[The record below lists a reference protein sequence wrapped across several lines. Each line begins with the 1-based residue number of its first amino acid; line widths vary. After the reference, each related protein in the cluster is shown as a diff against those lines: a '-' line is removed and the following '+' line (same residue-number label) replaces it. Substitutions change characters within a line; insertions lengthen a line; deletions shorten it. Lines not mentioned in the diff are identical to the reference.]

1 MPIRPLAE
9 MTWEEARDAQEKAW
23 IALLPIGAVEAHG
36 PHLPI
41 RTDGIIAEAWARE
54 AAARL
59 EARGM
64 RPVVLPTVDYTSA
77 SFADA
82 FPGTLSVGQET
93 VTRLV
98 VDVART
104 SAAHGSRAL
113 VLCNAH
119 LDPAHLTAL
128 RNAVQ
133 RAYREELPIIFLDL
147 TKKRWA
153 IRLTEEFQSGACHAG
168 QYETS
173 IVMAV
178 APELVREDVRRGLAP
193 NPASLSDA
201 IRDGLTTFQEA
212 GGPKA
217 YFGFPADASA
227 EEGAATLRVLG
238 TIVEEAVLVA
248 LSPSDGEDTVEPS
261 HGAAGNGGGAS

>member
-1 MPIRPLAE
+1 MSIRPLAE
-9 MTWEEARDAQEKAW
+9 MTWEEARDAQREAW
-23 IALLPIGAVEAHG
+23 IALLPVGAVEAHG

-54 AAARL
+54 AATRL
-59 EARGM
+59 ETRGL

-77 SFADA
+77 PFAES
-82 FPGTLSVGQET
+82 FPGTLSVRPET

-104 SAAHGSRAL
+104 STAQGARAL

-119 LDPAHLTAL
+119 LDPIHLVAL

-133 RAYREELPIIFLDL
+133 WANGEELVIVFPDL
-147 TKKRWA
+147 TRKSVA
-153 IRLTEEFQSGACHAG
+153 TRLTEEFQSGACHAG

-178 APELVREDVRRGLAP
+178 APELVREDVRRELP
-193 NPASLSDA
+193 SNPASLSDA
-201 IRDGLTTFQEA
+201 VRDGLTTFREA

-217 YFGFPADASA
+217 YFGYPADASA
-227 EEGAATLRVLG
+227 EEGKTTLRVLG
-238 TIVEEAVLVA
+238 AIAEEAVLEA
-248 LSPSDGEDTVEPS
+248 LSPGDGRDTMEPSDGAVE
-261 HGAAGNGGGAS
+261 NGGGAS